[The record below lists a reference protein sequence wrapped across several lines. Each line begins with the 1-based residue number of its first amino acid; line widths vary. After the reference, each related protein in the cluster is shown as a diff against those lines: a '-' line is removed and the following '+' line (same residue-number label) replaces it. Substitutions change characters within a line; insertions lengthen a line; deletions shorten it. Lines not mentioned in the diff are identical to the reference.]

1 MNKKISVILL
11 AATLSLGSVSSYGAL
26 PIVKHNIEA
35 AKAANTN
42 ELTAPTQAQQA
53 DETTSN
59 VAAPVAPAATGND
72 KNQIIAILLCLF
84 LGGLGIHRFYLG
96 YTWQG
101 VVQLLTGGGLG
112 IWALIDLI
120 RICFGSLKPKGG
132 KYK

>member
-35 AKAANTN
+35 AKAATNN
-42 ELTAPTQAQQA
+42 ELTAPAQAQQA
-53 DETTSN
+53 DETTTKE
-59 VAAPVAPAATGND
+59 VAPVAPAAAGND
-72 KNQIIAILLCLF
+72 KNQIVAILLCLF

-101 VVQLLTGGGLG
+101 VVQLLTAGGLG
-112 IWALIDLI
+112 IWAFIDLI
-120 RICFGSLKPKGG
+120 RICVGSLKPKGG